1 MSFLD
6 LNDDVKSIVS
16 KHLSTDMNISKMVMS
31 KHYDLQKM
39 LFGEIVFDEEYKY
52 IKIKQTPGR
61 ISDDDD
67 FNNGNIYIYII

>member
-1 MSFLD
+1 
-6 LNDDVKSIVS
+6 
-16 KHLSTDMNISKMVMS
+16 MS

-39 LFGEIVFDEEYKY
+39 LFGEIVFDEEQKY

-67 FNNGNIYIYII
+67 FNNGNIYIYNLMF

>member
-1 MSFLD
+1 MS
-6 LNDDVKSIVS
+6 KSQ
-16 KHLSTDMNISKMVMS
+16 HLSNDMNISKMVMS

-39 LFGEIVFDEEYKY
+39 LFGEIVFDEEQKY